1 MYFKS
6 YKKHLTIQWPER
18 GAEFSK
24 LGVIDVDKRGERV
37 EGEDMLEENDKQN
50 VGVRPA
56 GNGNWCEQDK

>member
-1 MYFKS
+1 M
-6 YKKHLTIQWPER
+6 
-18 GAEFSK
+18 
-24 LGVIDVDKRGERV
+24 